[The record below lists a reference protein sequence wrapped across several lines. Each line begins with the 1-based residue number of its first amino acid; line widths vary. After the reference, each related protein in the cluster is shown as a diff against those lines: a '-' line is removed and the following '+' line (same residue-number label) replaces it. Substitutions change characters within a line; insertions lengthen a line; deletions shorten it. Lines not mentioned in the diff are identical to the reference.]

1 MARTLSAV
9 IITLN
14 EEANIRRCLESVRW
28 ADEIIVVDSGS
39 TDGTLDICK
48 EYRCLVFNH
57 EWDGY
62 SRQKNFAIAL
72 AKSDWVLSL
81 DADEEITP
89 ELAKEIGAAIASEN
103 PADAYVMP
111 RSNLFLGRWMR
122 HGGWYPDRQ
131 LRLCE
136 RGAGA
141 FRDVPI
147 HECIIMRD
155 PSARVE
161 LLRNPILHYTYPT
174 VADFVKRADLY
185 TTIEAEAMLAEGQ
198 VPGHLAL
205 TLMTACPLKFL
216 ETYVYKGGWRDGIHG
231 LIAAT
236 LVSAR
241 VFMRYAK
248 IWHGMRMRGVGK
260 PGGRGF

>member
-1 MARTLSAV
+1 MASISAV

-14 EEANIRRCLESVRW
+14 EEANIRRCLEGVRW
-28 ADEIIVVDSGS
+28 ADEIIIVDSGS

-48 EYRCLVFNH
+48 EYGCLVFNH
-57 EWDGY
+57 EWEGY

-72 AKSDWVLSL
+72 AKNDWVLSL

-89 ELAKEIGAAIASEN
+89 ELAKEIISGVATEN

-111 RSNLFLGRWMR
+111 RSSLFLARWMR

-131 LRLCE
+131 LRLFK
-136 RGAGA
+136 RGTGT
-141 FRDVPI
+141 FKDVPM
-147 HECIIMRD
+147 HEYIIMRD
-155 PSARVE
+155 GSARIE
-161 LLRNPILHYTYPT
+161 RLRNPLRHYTYPT
-174 VADFVKRADLY
+174 VADFVKRADSY
-185 TTIEAEAMLAEGQ
+185 TTIEAEAMLAEGR
-198 VPGHLAL
+198 VPRHLIL
-205 TLMTACPLKFL
+205 TLMTVFPLKFL
-216 ETYVYKGGWRDGIHG
+216 ETYAYKGGWRDGIHG

-248 IWHGMRMRGVGK
+248 VWRQMN
-260 PGGRGF
+260 GRKRQASGA